1 MPQSKEQIAARKKE
15 YNKKNKEQRAAYA
28 KKYYEKNKEYIK
40 AKNKEYRKLNKEII
54 ASKKKQH
61 YGKRD
66 KKARRNYNVEYY
78 KKNKEKY
85 NSSSSKWYCD
95 NKETVIAAN
104 RKRKYGISPEEYAA
118 MLEEQ
123 DNKCKICLVSFT
135 NLSSRHIHT
144 DHCHTTNKIRG
155 LLCNF
160 CNVGLGHFKDNTKLL
175 TNAIVYLEHT
185 QE

>member
-1 MPQSKEQIAARKKE
+1 MPQSKEQV
-15 YNKKNKEQRAAYA
+15 AAYA
-28 KKYYEKNKEYIK
+28 KKYYANNKEHIK
-40 AKNKEYRKLNKEII
+40 AKNKEYRKLNKEIV

-85 NSSSSKWYCD
+85 NITSSKWYRD

-104 RKRKYGISPEEYAA
+104 RKRKHGISSTEYDN

-123 DNKCKICLVSFT
+123 DNKCKICLTSFADIT
-135 NLSSRHIHT
+135 LKDGRTPIHI

-155 LLCNF
+155 LLCNL

-175 TNAIVYLEHT
+175 TNAIVYLNT